1 MNSAC
6 AIICAPTKI
15 WQPLIRFMTNKA
27 LDRKN
32 VPSACFSLILFFLNI
47 SQYFS
52 YFSYFSILLI
62 FRIFFIFRIFLNI
75 SHISQYLSMVVFF
88 VYDWSKNWPND
99 RFLKKIGPTIDS
111 LKHIF
116 VIILTLFSESRA
128 FRQKSDWQDKSRF
141 YVVPDG
147 KINTMI

>member
-1 MNSAC
+1 METRARSCNYFVTNFPIHEKILTGKANNCWHDNFPVNISLSEKISCKNLRARMNSAC

-88 VYDWSKNWPND
+88 VYN
-99 RFLKKIGPTIDS
+99 
-111 LKHIF
+111 
-116 VIILTLFSESRA
+116 
-128 FRQKSDWQDKSRF
+128 
-141 YVVPDG
+141 
-147 KINTMI
+147 